1 MITKT
6 DSMKKLQKIISLKPK
21 TLVTYILKI
30 ALFALV
36 YHLAARLGLKM
47 AYVQVNTSPVWPPT
61 GIGFA
66 VLLLYGI
73 RLWPGIA
80 IGVLIGSLLNGAPI
94 LLALGM
100 ALGNTLESVVG
111 VYALQKLFNFH
122 NSMER
127 IQDVAG
133 LGVVALFSTTIS
145 ASIGALTLSLLGETE
160 WIYFG
165 NIWITWWI
173 GDLLGA
179 LVVAPVLLVWLSPSQ
194 EKLRKKSYLE
204 GFLLLTLI
212 SLISWYVFSYE
223 FPAGVLHQALIY
235 VIFPFIII
243 GSLRLKQRGATIF
256 IALVSGI
263 AILGTTNNLGPFSTG
278 SLNDSLVLL
287 QTFTGVLAL
296 TSLVLAATTSE
307 RQKAVLALSQRVDDL
322 ATLNESSRKL
332 LDNFYNGSTYRT
344 ICEMAVTRLGLD
356 VAWIEPINIG
366 IGEEARETV
375 YGIPFSAINDARS
388 YWEQNTTS
396 EDMENVYFRTID
408 EIPPPSIEQME
419 YKSFATFPLVFS
431 GEKIG
436 TIKLLSKDKDF
447 FSPER
452 LQLTQSYVNL
462 AAVAIQNSW
471 LYSQVQ
477 QRNKQLHALSQR
489 LLKAQE
495 EERLNLSRELHDES
509 GQLLAALSVQLG
521 LLEKDSDK
529 NNLIIQRVVELQ
541 KTANDLQENLH
552 KLAVD
557 LRPASLDHLGLVNA
571 LQQLTEEFSKQHNIV
586 VEFETVRMENV
597 RLPIEI
603 ETTLF
608 RIVQEALTNIG
619 LHSEASQVDV
629 LISRNNKQ
637 VVVIVEDNGI
647 GFTLPT
653 TSSEQ
658 HLGLFGMRERIEM
671 LGGEFTVESKLGE
684 GTTVKA
690 EVLCDD

>member
-1 MITKT
+1 
-6 DSMKKLQKIISLKPK
+6 
-21 TLVTYILKI
+21 
-30 ALFALV
+30 
-36 YHLAARLGLKM
+36 
-47 AYVQVNTSPVWPPT
+47 
-61 GIGFA
+61 
-66 VLLLYGI
+66 
-73 RLWPGIA
+73 
-80 IGVLIGSLLNGAPI
+80 
-94 LLALGM
+94 
-100 ALGNTLESVVG
+100 
-111 VYALQKLFNFH
+111 
-122 NSMER
+122 
-127 IQDVAG
+127 
-133 LGVVALFSTTIS
+133 
-145 ASIGALTLSLLGETE
+145 
-160 WIYFG
+160 
-165 NIWITWWI
+165 
-173 GDLLGA
+173 
-179 LVVAPVLLVWLSPSQ
+179 
-194 EKLRKKSYLE
+194 
-204 GFLLLTLI
+204 
-212 SLISWYVFSYE
+212 
-223 FPAGVLHQALIY
+223 
-235 VIFPFIII
+235 
-243 GSLRLKQRGATIF
+243 
-256 IALVSGI
+256 
-263 AILGTTNNLGPFSTG
+263 
-278 SLNDSLVLL
+278 
-287 QTFTGVLAL
+287 
-296 TSLVLAATTSE
+296 VLAATTSE
-307 RQKAVLALSQRVDDL
+307 RQKAVLALSQRVNDL

-356 VAWIEPINIG
+356 VAWIEPIKIG
-366 IGEEARETV
+366 IGEETRETV
-375 YGIPFSAINDARS
+375 YGIPLGAINDIRS

-396 EDMENVYFRTID
+396 EDMENVFFRTID
-408 EIPPPSIEQME
+408 EMLLPAVEQME
-419 YKSFATFPLVFS
+419 YKSFAIFPLVFS

-436 TIKLLSKDKDF
+436 TIKLLSKEKDF
-447 FSPER
+447 FSSER

-495 EERLNLSRELHDES
+495 DERLNLSRELHDES

-529 NNLIIQRVVELQ
+529 NDLIIQRVVELK

-586 VEFETVRMENV
+586 VEFETLSMENV
-597 RLPIEI
+597 RLPIEV

-629 LISRNNKQ
+629 LISRNNKH

-690 EVLCDD
+690 EVSCDD